1 MYGNAIRNDNDVEGW
16 HNRLNRQGRPNMG
29 FYLLVQILSS
39 EADFSAN
46 QLRLVSEGKIKQR
59 RRQRDK
65 QADARLYMLW
75 DKFRRGKITA
85 KALLKSVAGVSGPV
99 NS

>member
-1 MYGNAIRNDNDVEGW
+1 
-16 HNRLNRQGRPNMG
+16 MG

-46 QLRLVSEGKIKQR
+46 QLRLVSDGKIKQR

-75 DKFRRGKITA
+75 DKFRRGEITA
-85 KALLKSVAGVSGPV
+85 KALLKSVAGVAGPV